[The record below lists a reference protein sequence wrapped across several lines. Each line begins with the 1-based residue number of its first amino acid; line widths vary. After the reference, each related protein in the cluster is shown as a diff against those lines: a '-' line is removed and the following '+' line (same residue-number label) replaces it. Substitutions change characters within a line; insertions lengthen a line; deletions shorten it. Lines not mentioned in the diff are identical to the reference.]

1 MSTIELKTSI
11 QRQLEKT
18 ADEKLLQK
26 IDKMLHEH
34 FHTPI
39 DELGGQTLQEFND
52 EMDEAETEIDR
63 GEFYT
68 HDEMVAKINKLF
80 AK

>member
-1 MSTIELKTSI
+1 MSTIELKPSI
-11 QRQLEKT
+11 RQQLEKT
-18 ADEKLLQK
+18 KDEKLLQQ
-26 IDKMLHEH
+26 IQSILHTH

-52 EMDEAETEIDR
+52 EMDEAEAEIDA

-68 HDEMVAKINKLF
+68 HDEVVEMSKKWLEE
-80 AK
+80 